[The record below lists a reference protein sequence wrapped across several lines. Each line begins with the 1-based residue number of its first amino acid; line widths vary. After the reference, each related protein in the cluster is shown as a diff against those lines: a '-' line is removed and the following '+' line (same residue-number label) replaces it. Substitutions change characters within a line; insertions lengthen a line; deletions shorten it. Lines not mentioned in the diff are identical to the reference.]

1 MLNYINK
8 TIMAKLSKQ
17 SITEL
22 VRIAIST
29 IVSVLTTLGII
40 SCTVYSG
47 NQTTTSK
54 SPATT
59 QQTQNSNQSYN
70 Y

>member
-1 MLNYINK
+1 
-8 TIMAKLSKQ
+8 MAKLTKQ

-22 VRIAIST
+22 VRIVVTATIS
-29 IVSVLTTLGII
+29 ILTTLGII

-47 NQTTTSK
+47 NQTESRQPVKTAQTT
-54 SPATT
+54 
-59 QQTQNSNQSYN
+59 NQSNDNYN

>member
-1 MLNYINK
+1 
-8 TIMAKLSKQ
+8 MAKLTKQ

-22 VRIAIST
+22 VRIAVTT

-47 NQTTTSK
+47 NQTEVKQPVKTAQT
-54 SPATT
+54 TT
-59 QQTQNSNQSYN
+59 QSNDN
-70 Y
+70 YTY